1 MPKINLL
8 NNSSS
13 FAETEVTSTTVGSL
27 RRELDLQ
34 THTIN
39 VNRTVVSDDYTLED
53 GMNVAAVSSNKTGGK
68 EVK

>member
-27 RRELDLQ
+27 RRELDLHS
-34 THTIN
+34 HTIN

-68 EVK
+68 NK

>member
-13 FAETEVTSTTVGSL
+13 FAETEVQSTTVGSL
-27 RRELDLQ
+27 RSELDLHG
-34 THTIN
+34 HTIN
-39 VNRTVVSDDYTLED
+39 VNRTVVSDDYVLED

-68 EVK
+68 KS

>member
-27 RRELDLQ
+27 RRELG
-34 THTIN
+34 
-39 VNRTVVSDDYTLED
+39 LE
-53 GMNVAAVSSNKTGGK
+53 SCY
-68 EVK
+68 